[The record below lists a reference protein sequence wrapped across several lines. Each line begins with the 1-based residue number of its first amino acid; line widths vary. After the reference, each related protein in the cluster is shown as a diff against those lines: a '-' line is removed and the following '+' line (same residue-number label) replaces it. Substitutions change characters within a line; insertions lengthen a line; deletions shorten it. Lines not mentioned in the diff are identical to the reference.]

1 MEVKSEK
8 PEYRPKQDIL
18 LSFRNLISKNIAQLS
33 SINYANPQLE
43 SALQQL
49 SERKFKNE
57 KEARDQFP
65 FETFSDLIWTNGSI
79 LHELS
84 NLTNHIESMN
94 ESFSSFS
101 GLIDSYDSQWN
112 SKSKAALELYNK
124 YQAFEA
130 EEKRIYEKLNGIE
143 YFENNFLISDEDLI
157 HLTSHNDVDDR
168 FYSILEKAQSIHD
181 NTNSLFTPV
190 SEFLNYES
198 LEGIIKTM
206 SKHIDTAYGKLYR
219 FVELELRNPR
229 VIQTMET
236 NPDIKRA
243 ITKLLSENT
252 MSSRTINLIIQV
264 RQQNLHSAYVT
275 ALTRGDSLSS
285 SKPIELSAPDS
296 LRFIG
301 DLLAWI
307 HQTIVNEKEL
317 IDSIFA
323 SRRQQVNSHPMPPWD
338 LPSTVQEQANNLL
351 DGSLYGI
358 CRPLLSRAQ
367 TSILDLTDTIRLYN
381 LVELLGFYHEAFS
394 KIIHENCIVLKIL
407 KTTEDFTYQRM
418 KTVIDDELYAISSS
432 LPKVTDDL
440 LPPDFVTNFLRNA
453 NSIFKIRNASL
464 SAAGVDELQFIAIFS
479 DLFEKV
485 FQICL
490 TMVPNR
496 LLNHRDII
504 YLLNILD
511 SCLTYLRR
519 YNFLTPIRDSFE
531 SYINTYVEK
540 LVDLVYQTYLT
551 ESGLSDLINLIK
563 NKDDEEEL
571 KAIFLSIPWDQ
582 QVSRFSSFVTIT
594 ISEIIADFQLL
605 AAPLIMENVMKSTAE
620 KFIQS
625 FQQFTQKVQ
634 PIVGYV
640 WPLSI
645 EELKIAMNVDST
657 LDF

>member
-1 MEVKSEK
+1 MDAKNER
-8 PEYRPKQDIL
+8 PDYRLKRDEL

-33 SINYANPQLE
+33 SINYVNPQLE

-49 SERKFKNE
+49 SERNFKNE
-57 KEARDQFP
+57 KETRDQLP
-65 FETFSDLIWTNGSI
+65 FEAFSDLIWTNGSI

-84 NLTNHIESMN
+84 NLTNHLESMN

-101 GLIDSYDSQWN
+101 TSIDSYDSHWN
-112 SKSKAALELYNK
+112 SKSKAAMELHNK
-124 YQAFEA
+124 YQSIEA
-130 EEKRIYEKLNGIE
+130 EKKRVHEKLDCIE
-143 YFENNFLISDEDLI
+143 YVENNFLISDEDLI

-168 FYSILEKAQSIHD
+168 FYLIFEKAQSIHD

-206 SKHIDTAYGKLYR
+206 SRHIDTAYGKLYR

-236 NPDIKRA
+236 NSEIKRA
-243 ITKLLSENT
+243 ITKLLSEHT
-252 MSSRTINLIIQV
+252 TASRTINLIIQV

-275 ALTRGDSLSS
+275 ALTRGDALSS
-285 SKPIELSAPDS
+285 SKPIELSAPDTM
-296 LRFIG
+296 RFIG

-323 SRRQQVNSHPMPPWD
+323 ARRQQVNSHPVPPWD
-338 LPSTVQEQANNLL
+338 IPSTVQEQTNNLL

-381 LVELLGFYHEAFS
+381 LIELLGFYHEAFS
-394 KIIHENCIVLKIL
+394 KIVHENCIVLKIL
-407 KTTEDFTYQRM
+407 KTIEDFTYQRM

-440 LPPDFVTNFLRNA
+440 LPPDFVTSFLRNS

-464 SAAGVDELQFIAIFS
+464 SVKGVDEEQFITIFS

-485 FQICL
+485 LQICF
-490 TMVPNR
+490 TMVKDR
-496 LLNHRDII
+496 LHFHKYVI

-519 YNFLTPIRDSFE
+519 YNFLAHIRESFE
-531 SYINTYVEK
+531 NKENMYVEK
-540 LVDLVYQTYLT
+540 LIDLVYQTYLT
-551 ESGLSDLINLIK
+551 ESGLSDLINFIK
-563 NKDDEEEL
+563 NKDDKEEL
-571 KAIFLSIPWDQ
+571 KAISSVSWDE
-582 QVSRFSSFVTIT
+582 QVSRFNSFVTIT
-594 ISEIIADFQLL
+594 ISEIIADLQLL
-605 AAPLIMENVMKSTAE
+605 AAPLIMEHVMKRTAE
-620 KFIQS
+620 MYIQS
-625 FQQFTQKVQ
+625 FQQITQRVQ

-645 EELKIAMNVDST
+645 EELKIAMNIDSA